1 MSNNGRSKFYSKSL
15 TLLLPVLKMIKDG
28 FTASDI
34 AKELDESKSLIS
46 YYIRK
51 AKELGYVKEN
61 RRDVFKLLELTQ
73 AGKNFLDQYSS
84 TNNSS
89 AKTPICR
96 LENIRFKAL
105 VYKMPPPQSLDWKK
119 TQMNNWAQ
127 YGSKVDNI
135 IIHLNNGKEPTIE
148 FIPSAVDG
156 DDPYELRDMVLYD
169 CIKAAEKLQGTLGI
183 EIGRLEQSSRPEYVV
198 YDPVAKAF
206 SKYIGQVK
214 VKGIGKANASGPRR
228 IGEFEFLDPRAAA
241 EYMAMPKRLSN
252 LEQDMK
258 EMKTA
263 FLAKEN
269 NEKYSK

>member
-1 MSNNGRSKFYSKSL
+1 
-15 TLLLPVLKMIKDG
+15 LLLPILKMIKDG

-51 AKELGYVKEN
+51 AKELEYVKEN

-84 TNNSS
+84 TTNRSTNN
-89 AKTPICR
+89 PICR
-96 LENIRFKAL
+96 LENIRFKAP
-105 VYKMPPPQSLDWKK
+105 VYRMPPPECLDWKK

-135 IIHLNNGKEPTIE
+135 TIHLNNGKSPTIE
-148 FIPSAVDG
+148 FIPSAIDG
-156 DDPYELRDMVLYD
+156 DDPYKLRDIVSYD
-169 CIKAAEKLQGTLGI
+169 CIKAAEKLEETLGI
-183 EIGRLEQSSRPEYVV
+183 EIGRLEQSSRPEYVI

-206 SKYIGQVK
+206 SKYTGQVN
-214 VKGIGKANASGPRR
+214 VKGVGKINASSPRH
-228 IGEFEFLDPRAAA
+228 IGEFEFHDPTAAA

-252 LEQDMK
+252 VEQDVK
-258 EMKTA
+258 KILALLTEEKRTA
-263 FLAKEN
+263 QNGLATSVKRVEL
-269 NEKYSK
+269 K